1 MLVYYYMIFLKLILR
16 TLILENLCL
25 LEYKEKLI
33 YRKEKMHKNIN
44 KYIYLKMKNIK
55 ILLKAMIKLFLK

>member
-1 MLVYYYMIFLKLILR
+1 MLVYYYMISLKLILR

-33 YRKEKMHKNIN
+33 YRKEKMLKNIN